1 MNNPIISLMLLTA
14 LAGAVLVFILPRKSG
29 RSIGWTAFLLSLFP
43 TSFGVWLLCSFDYS
57 RGADWQSTA
66 YFNWMPQF
74 GMHFS
79 LGVDA
84 ISLWLLALTLVV
96 TPLCILDGIDKV
108 QKRQNEFFG
117 WMLLL
122 YAAMIGVFTARNVL
136 LFYLFFEFTLIPT
149 FFILG
154 IWGHAERR
162 RAAAKFFL
170 YAFTGSVL
178 LLASL
183 IYLAWVH
190 YQISNP
196 HTLSFDLTDLYA
208 AGQSLSPWQQGLVF
222 WGLLIGF
229 AIKVPLFPVHTWMP
243 LALTESP
250 TPGAVMIAAFKL
262 GAYGFLRFALPML
275 PVAAIR
281 FTPWLA
287 IFCIISILFG
297 GLVAWVQ
304 RDMKK
309 LVAYSVVSHLGL
321 CILALLA
328 LTAIGITGSVLV
340 MLNQGILAAGLLLVM
355 GMIYQRYRTR
365 DVDMI
370 SGLARRLPA
379 LGFFAVYFAIGTA
392 AVPGLNG
399 FISELLSLV
408 GVYVSGQGR
417 YGGHLGPIYA
427 ILAALGM
434 ILGALYMIY
443 WVAKVIF
450 GPLAET
456 TEADAMHDQPGHSL
470 PKPADL
476 NFREWLVL
484 TPLALLVLV
493 LGIFPGP
500 VINSMQPAI
509 NQLRMEVIN
518 ATEPLPAHPP
528 AAAVAAAIGAP
539 EHLAALAH

>member
-1 MNNPIISLMLLTA
+1 MNDPILPMMLLTA
-14 LAGAVLVFILPRKSG
+14 AAGGMLVFILPKQAG
-29 RSIGWTAFLLSLFP
+29 TAVGWTAFLLSLVP
-43 TSFGVWLLCSFDYS
+43 TLLGVVLLNNFNYS
-57 RGADWQSTA
+57 QGALWQGA
-66 YFNWMPQF
+66 YFSPWMPQF
-74 GMHFS
+74 GIHFS

-84 ISLWLLALTLVV
+84 ISLWLLMLTLVI
-96 TPLCILDGIDKV
+96 TPLCILDAVGRI
-108 QKRQNEFFG
+108 QQRQNEFFG

-122 YAAMIGVFTARNVL
+122 YAGMIGVFTAHDVL

-183 IYLAWVH
+183 IYLAYVH
-190 YQISNP
+190 YQQFGS
-196 HTLSFDLTDLYA
+196 LSFALDDLYS
-208 AGQSLSPWQQGLVF
+208 AGQSLSPWQQALVF

-262 GAYGFLRFALPML
+262 GAYGLIRFAFPML
-275 PVAAIR
+275 PAAAVHY
-281 FTPWLA
+281 TPLLA
-287 IFCIISILFG
+287 VLCIISILFG

-309 LVAYSVVSHLGL
+309 LIAYSIVSHLGL
-321 CILALLA
+321 CVLAFLA
-328 LTAIGITGSVLV
+328 LTAIGVTGGVLV
-340 MLNQGILAAGLLLVM
+340 MINQGILASGLLLVM

-365 DVDMI
+365 DLHEV

-379 LGFFAVYFAIGTA
+379 LGFFAVFFAVGTA

-399 FISELLSLV
+399 FVSEVLSLA
-408 GVYVSGQGR
+408 GVYVSGQGK
-417 YGGHLGPIYA
+417 YGGHLGPVYA
-427 ILAALGM
+427 VIAALGM
-434 ILGALYMIY
+434 IVGALYMIY
-443 WVAKVIF
+443 WVACVIF
-450 GPLAET
+450 GPLAEPK
-456 TEADAMHDQPGHSL
+456 EAPAYDASAPL
-470 PKPADL
+470 PPEPADL
-476 NFREWLVL
+476 NFREWMILS
-484 TPLALLVLV
+484 PLAALVLV

-500 VINSMQPAI
+500 VIDSMQPAVDEI
-509 NQLRMEVIN
+509 RNQVIA
-518 ATEPLPAHPP
+518 ATTPAPEQAPATIMVHTTHT
-528 AAAVAAAIGAP
+528 AAASDKLAILI
-539 EHLAALAH
+539 H